1 MTEVSIGI
9 AAVGLRPV
17 ALLGLA
23 TAGLRVE
30 ISGVKSNHE

>member
-1 MTEVSIGI
+1 MEVSIGI
-9 AAVGLRPV
+9 ALLGLVPA

-30 ISGVKSNHE
+30 KSGVKSNYE

>member
-9 AAVGLRPV
+9 AAVGLRLA
-17 ALLGLA
+17 ALQGLA

-30 ISGVKSNHE
+30 KSGVKSSNE